1 MHFHVH
7 PDIRFKALW
16 FFTGVALIALVIYL
30 SLTSSPID
38 TGLNFPY
45 EDKLYHALAYLALM
59 GWFGQ
64 IYHTVRQRNILA
76 IAFITLGLSMEYM
89 QSFDP
94 NRMAEFA
101 DMIANFAGVLIG
113 YMLTATGLKNTLLF
127 IEQRFFRLP
136 G

>member
-1 MHFHVH
+1 MHFHVRQ
-7 PDIRFKALW
+7 DIRFKALW

-38 TGLNFPY
+38 TGLNFAY

-64 IYHTVRQRNILA
+64 IYHTTRQRNIVA
-76 IAFITLGLSMEYM
+76 ILFIMLGLSMEYM

-101 DMIANFAGVLIG
+101 DMVANVAGVLIG
-113 YMLTATGLKNTLLF
+113 YMLTTTGLKNTLLV
-127 IEQRFFRLP
+127 IEQKLFR
-136 G
+136 

>member
-1 MHFHVH
+1 MYFNVH

>member
-16 FFTGVALIALVIYL
+16 FLTGVALIALVIYL
-30 SLTSSPID
+30 SLTSSPVD

-45 EDKLYHALAYLALM
+45 EDKLYHALAYFVLM

-64 IYHTVRQRNILA
+64 IYHTTRQRNIFATL
-76 IAFITLGLSMEYM
+76 FIILGLSMEYM

-101 DMIANFAGVLIG
+101 DMVANVAGVLLG
-113 YMLTATGLKNTLLF
+113 YMLTTTGLKNTLLV
-127 IEQRFFRLP
+127 IEQKLFSWIR
-136 G
+136 